1 MESLSQNKQVL
12 STEDIELLEYQGLHA
27 DIRNKLNSFSNLLTL
42 LDAIETNPDK
52 INELKELLKEERI
65 TAKKYINHIMLALD
79 YDQNK
84 KK

>member
-1 MESLSQNKQVL
+1 MESIPQNKQSL
-12 STEDIELLEYQGLHA
+12 SIEDIELLEHQGLHA
-27 DIRNKLNSFSNLLTL
+27 DIRNKLNSFSNILAV

-52 INELKELLKEERI
+52 ADELKEILKEERVA
-65 TAKKYINHIMLALD
+65 AKKYINHIMLALD